1 MPLAVLIWDQDPLT
15 FTTVTFALRGKFVTM
30 DALVLAEERTFNE
43 LASTTADFAVVEL
56 ESLAG
61 AEEPESAFKY

>member
-1 MPLAVLIWDQDPLT
+1 
-15 FTTVTFALRGKFVTM
+15 M

-43 LASTTADFAVVEL
+43 LALTTADFDVVEP

-61 AEEPESAFKY
+61 AEEPEPACRY

>member
-1 MPLAVLIWDQDPLT
+1 
-15 FTTVTFALRGKFVTM
+15 M

-43 LASTTADFAVVEL
+43 LALTTADFDVVEL